1 MSICYT
7 YDFAAVLIVELEINA
22 DFFAH
27 QRKEDK
33 LMRKPASQ
41 KDFKTA
47 QQHYFQ
53 QYSKFR
59 AGKYELLC
67 HIKMFN

>member
-47 QQHYFQ
+47 QQHYF
-53 QYSKFR
+53 
-59 AGKYELLC
+59 
-67 HIKMFN
+67 

>member
-41 KDFKTA
+41 KDLKTA
-47 QQHYFQ
+47 QQHYF
-53 QYSKFR
+53 SNIANLGLVNMSFC
-59 AGKYELLC
+59 A
-67 HIKMFN
+67 I